1 MISNRHIQHFRGI
14 REAFLD
20 DLGQFNLFLGRNNC
34 GKSTVL
40 DALLLFICHDH
51 PEVHVN
57 IQNIRQLNIQK
68 SDDVKLC
75 FHQLDTDSPIVIEGD
90 YGNTRRSESVSYFE
104 TQAEKIEQGNVDLK
118 GNKNTNLFGF
128 KIDYTIE
135 DEHKH
140 DFSARLTFN
149 PQQPKEVLIDNMMN
163 VSPWHVNCAYLASAT
178 GHERENEYEGFSRV
192 LKEKQEP
199 RVLRILQQIES
210 SIKDIVVA
218 DDRVMVDIG
227 LDRRVPVQV
236 LGDGV
241 RKVLNIVLAM
251 YLCKNGV
258 ILIDELENGLHYSTM
273 PVLWKA
279 IIVAARDFN
288 VQVFCTTHNID
299 SLNAVK
305 EVIREDPDETLKD
318 LWRAFTLKKAD
329 DGVLRVYTHSYNQY
343 EYLLDTEREIR

>member
-1 MISNRHIQHFRGI
+1 MLSNLHIQHFRGI
-14 REAFLD
+14 NEAFLND
-20 DLGQFNLFLGRNNC
+20 FGQFNLFLGCNNC

-40 DALLLFICHDH
+40 DALLLLLCHDH

-57 IQNIRQLNIQK
+57 IQNIRQLSILK
-68 SDDVKLC
+68 SDDAKLC
-75 FHQLDTDSPIVIEGD
+75 FHQLDIENSIFIEGN
-90 YGNTRRSESVSYFE
+90 YGLTHRSESVSYFE
-104 TQAEKIEQGNVDLK
+104 TQAEKIEQGSVDLK
-118 GNKNTNLFGF
+118 GTKNKNLFGL

-140 DFSARLTFN
+140 TFSARLTFN
-149 PQQPKEVLIDNMMN
+149 PQQPKEVLIDNTMN
-163 VSPWHVNCAYLASAT
+163 DSKWHVNCAYLASAT
-178 GHERENEYEGFSRV
+178 GHEEENVYEGFSRV

-199 RVLRILQQIES
+199 RVVRILQQIEP
-210 SIKDIVVA
+210 SITDIVVA

-227 LDRRVPVQV
+227 LERRVPIQV
-236 LGDGV
+236 LGDGI

-258 ILIDELENGLHYSTM
+258 ILIDELENGLHYSSM

-279 IIVAARDFN
+279 IIAAARDFN

-305 EVIREDPDETLKD
+305 DVIRENHDEALKD
-318 LWRAFTLKKAD
+318 VWRAYTLKKAV
-329 DGVLRVYTHSYNQY
+329 DGSLRSYTHTYDQY
-343 EYLLDTEREIR
+343 EYLLDAEREIR